1 MAFCAAVR
9 TAAAATTDRREW
21 FPPERMRVKNR
32 RIRRRAAAPKE
43 KALIALAVFLTL
55 AMLLAC
61 AMPAWGGWRQETCAY
76 LRPDAVRESEGE
88 AEAEYPKQPSPDGSP
103 RFWEAGDVLV
113 RELDGEHYSFRCI
126 DQNYVDEQENA
137 RQGALFLCDTV
148 IPADYRSD
156 YVFGKLADGSHGYR
170 FEAGPIVSFG
180 DGNDYKYSR
189 IRAWLRESEGA
200 FADAL
205 AVHTGVS
212 RAYTGS
218 TAVGTYGGTGNV
230 AGLTAAGIGSQRMT
244 DRLFVLSVDE
254 AVKYRDWLWKFGGS
268 GEDNPQTQVDAFCKG
283 YWLRSPMGDGSGAG
297 SGCVY
302 VVDLVQGNLHPCAV
316 TPGSGADVGDVTAPG
331 SSDAEL
337 AVTTVIGVRP
347 AFVLPQAE

>member
-1 MAFCAAVR
+1 MK
-9 TAAAATTDRREW
+9 
-21 FPPERMRVKNR
+21 VKNR
-32 RIRRRAAAPKE
+32 RIRRRRTAPKE
-43 KALIALAVFLTL
+43 TALIVLAAFLAS

-61 AMPAWGGWRQETCAY
+61 AMPAWGGWQQETCAY
-76 LRPDAVRESEGE
+76 LRPDAVRESAEETE
-88 AEAEYPKQPSPDGSP
+88 AERPKRPSPDGSAA
-103 RFWEAGDVLV
+103 FWEVGDVLV
-113 RELDGEHYSFRCI
+113 RELDGGHYSFRCI
-126 DQNYVDEQENA
+126 DQNYVDEQENH

-156 YVFGKLADGSHGYR
+156 YVFGELADGSHGYR

-189 IRAWLRESEGA
+189 IRAWLRESEEA
-200 FADAL
+200 FSDAL

-218 TAVGTYGGTGNV
+218 TAAGAYGGTGA
-230 AGLTAAGIGSQRMT
+230 AGLTAAGIGSQQMT

-254 AVKYRDWLWKFGGS
+254 AVKYRGWLWKFEGS

-283 YWLRSPMGDGSGAG
+283 YWLRSPMGDASGAD

-302 VVDLVQGNLHPCAV
+302 VVDLVQGNLRPCAV
-316 TPGSGADVGDVTAPG
+316 APERRADGENAVAPGSGADGENVVVPG
-331 SSDAEL
+331 SEGGAGGAGASGDSDVEL